1 MKIQSVILMAVVLM
15 ISLSG
20 CSAGKISPDASMKK
34 MCNAFLYLDE
44 NDLKDFNASS
54 EQIHEMY
61 AGFFKKATGGI
72 NFTDEQ
78 ADRIADA
85 LIEQMREKIKFS
97 VKTESES
104 DNKAVVA
111 VTVTGI
117 NFNETVNKLNF
128 NYDVEN
134 TTDEQLSEMV
144 TNAIIEQIKTV
155 QNTPTEIV
163 KFNCEFDEEFKLWIP
178 EGSSENNLTPLFSAA
193 LK

>member
-1 MKIQSVILMAVVLM
+1 
-15 ISLSG
+15 
-20 CSAGKISPDASMKK
+20 MKK

-61 AGFFKKATGGI
+61 AGFFKKATGEI
-72 NFTDEQ
+72 KFTDEQ

-134 TTDEQLSEMV
+134 TTDKQLSEMV